1 MQVKEKYNPDE
12 TRSELLQAA
21 FKEIYAYGF
30 QAASLTRILTNVNH
44 TKGALYHHF
53 SSKKR
58 LGLSVV
64 EEIIGEKIYDCF
76 TTPLENTID
85 PIPVLYEIFQRKAD
99 TLTLEEIK
107 YGCPLNNLIQEM
119 GSIDEDF
126 NESLKKISDKWISS
140 IEEAL
145 NRGKENGN
153 VRIDV
158 DSNGVALLIVA
169 SIEGAL
175 GLGKTVKTNE
185 FFLKCMGQLQN
196 YTNSLAV

>member
-1 MQVKEKYNPDE
+1 MKVKETYNPDE

-21 FKEIYAYGF
+21 FKEIYVHGF
-30 QAASLTRILTNVNH
+30 QAASLNSILNNVEL

-53 SSKKR
+53 SSKKK

-64 EEIIGEKIYDCF
+64 NEIIGVRMYGVF
-76 TTPLENTID
+76 MAPLESSND
-85 PIPVLYEIFQRKAD
+85 PIPVLCDIFQKKAD

-107 YGCPLNNLIQEM
+107 FGCPLNNLTQEM

-126 NESLKKISDKWISS
+126 NESLKRISEKWVTI

-145 NRGKENGN
+145 ERGKEHGH
-153 VRIDV
+153 VRNDV
-158 DSNGVALLIVA
+158 DSNGAALLIVA

-175 GLGKTVKTNE
+175 GLGKSTDSE
-185 FFLKCMGQLQN
+185 DFFSKCMEQLKS
-196 YTNSLAV
+196 YVRTLSK